1 MQHMRP
7 ETAQESENA
16 ALFQVDCTGFAGR
29 RLDLA
34 LGASRDSSFAM
45 VSWIARFAAPAGAI
59 FLSIRLL
66 GVSRDLSLRKKLKSI
81 PPTSDTVCPFC
92 AVRLM
97 AATSSRFSC
106 PACQIVRY

>member
-1 MQHMRP
+1 MRRYFRW
-7 ETAQESENA
+7 T
-16 ALFQVDCTGFAGR
+16 
-29 RLDLA
+29 A
-34 LGASRDSSFAM
+34 LGSLVGASISLWALPVDSSFAI

-59 FLSIRLL
+59 FLSIRRL

-92 AVRLM
+92 AVRLI
-97 AATSSRFSC
+97 AGTSSRFSC